1 SLTSDPLSCGA
12 RALRRADEANTRG
25 SAQSAEPR
33 VSGASSRASLPW
45 GAVAPAG
52 STRIGATWR
61 GAMQHGLESAQR
73 ILIVRL
79 SALGDVVH
87 VLPLLD
93 ALRRARPDAHIGW
106 LVEQAN

>member
-1 SLTSDPLSCGA
+1 MSADPRAA
-12 RALRRADEANTRG
+12 R
-25 SAQSAEPR
+25 
-33 VSGASSRASLPW
+33 
-45 GAVAPAG
+45 
-52 STRIGATWR
+52 
-61 GAMQHGLESAQR
+61 R

-106 LVEQAN
+106 LVEEASSSLLADHPQIDRLADRPPLGCAPPPQ